1 MLDWYV
7 NRDLHPDRFY
17 SKDASGNP
25 VKYDDIPTQYRQ
37 NVDVTDAPFNRHPGD
52 QAALSKQDIQDVIAF
67 LRTLNDGYNPSKH

>member
-1 MLDWYV
+1 M